1 MYRCVYLLIK
11 KDKMKSLHEL
21 YTAPPEVEESP
32 KKLPRVQKLIALIDR
47 GVIQKSIN
55 DLVNPKEKIGALL
68 SFASLLGIPEQQLP
82 TLITQLKTVVKNPNI

>member
-1 MYRCVYLLIK
+1 MKTLQEMYNI
-11 KDKMKSLHEL
+11 
-21 YTAPPEVEESP
+21 PPEVEESP
-32 KKLPRVQKLIALIDR
+32 KQLPRVKKLIALIDR

-68 SFASLLGIPEQQLP
+68 AFAALLGIPEQQLP